1 MALLQETLRQF
12 KEDDYTVKLV
22 STIFNIIPMEKSYV
36 FYNEFENGLR
46 RIKPSL
52 TEEDLQKAYQFLDDP
67 KIQSTLKAF
76 IYVDTT
82 DKLISSFAGIKNVL
96 NLFGMGSNQKRT
108 FESDPEQALDAAV
121 KALVIAY
128 AVNRLY
134 SGDLKSKMQEL
145 IQTPAGIELLIY
157 YSLIEIALPF
167 TDNLVESS
175 SKVIS
180 KLLENKHQIENKFN
194 TLGIGKLENTTEL
207 LNAFQ
212 NIIPNYLDR
221 VKNYIQP
228 VAEKIKV
235 YLPTALN
242 IADSA
247 TGVIASGADL
257 LPVWSFLGARLITES
272 IALKLKNDF

>member
-1 MALLQETLRQF
+1 
-12 KEDDYTVKLV
+12 
-22 STIFNIIPMEKSYV
+22 
-36 FYNEFENGLR
+36 
-46 RIKPSL
+46 
-52 TEEDLQKAYQFLDDP
+52 
-67 KIQSTLKAF
+67 
-76 IYVDTT
+76 
-82 DKLISSFAGIKNVL
+82 
-96 NLFGMGSNQKRT
+96 MGSNQKRT

-128 AVNRLY
+128 AVNHIC

-194 TLGIGKLENTTEL
+194 KLGIGKLENTTEL

-212 NIIPNYLDR
+212 TILR
-221 VKNYIQP
+221 
-228 VAEKIKV
+228 E
-235 YLPTALN
+235 
-242 IADSA
+242 
-247 TGVIASGADL
+247 
-257 LPVWSFLGARLITES
+257 
-272 IALKLKNDF
+272 